1 MLESLQ
7 LSVLDC
13 LDVFQVPLDDRPR
26 WLRLL
31 VALERAY
38 RTFVLEQAAR
48 RRSSGKEE
56 PDGIE

>member
-1 MLESLQ
+1 MLDSLQ

-31 VALERAY
+31 VVLERAY

-48 RRSSGKEE
+48 RRSAGKEE